1 MTSTV
6 FRSRQS
12 GFTLIELMIVVAV
25 VAILA
30 SIALPSYNEYVLR
43 SHRGNARA
51 ALLQVSQ
58 WLERAAT
65 ASGTYPICNTVVDA
79 TPPACQV
86 PAGVLTVE
94 GNRYRI
100 DVNSTAGAYT
110 LTATPLASQV
120 TDRCASFVLDQ
131 ANTRTQLPYGSVL
144 TPSTPA
150 ECWQR

>member
-1 MTSTV
+1 MTSII
-6 FRSRQS
+6 FRTRES
-12 GFTLIELMIVVAV
+12 GFTLIELTIVGAI

-65 ASGTYPICNTVVDA
+65 ASGTYPICNTVVDPN
-79 TPPACQV
+79 PPACQV
-86 PAGVLTVE
+86 PVGVRTVE

-100 DVNSTAGAYT
+100 DVNSQAGAYA
-110 LTATPLASQV
+110 LTATPLASQAV
-120 TDRCASFVLDQ
+120 DRCAAFTLNQ
-131 ANTRTQLPYGSVL
+131 ANVRAQLPYGAVL
-144 TPSTPA
+144 TPLTA
-150 ECWQR
+150 IECWQR